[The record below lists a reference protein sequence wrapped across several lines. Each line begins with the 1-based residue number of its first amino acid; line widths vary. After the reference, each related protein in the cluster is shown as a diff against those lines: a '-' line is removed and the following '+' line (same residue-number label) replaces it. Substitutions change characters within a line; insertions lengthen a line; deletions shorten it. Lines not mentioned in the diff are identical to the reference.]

1 MGGTQAA
8 PPASLLTQEST
19 SLFPDLLS
27 SESSTPDAEPLRAS
41 GPSNVGLARRV
52 PLTKAMRLEVSKE
65 RFFRT
70 PRLTPRSCVSGT
82 HQRPLKWRLAL
93 TPQRGPSTDA
103 ADSKEE
109 APPWEN
115 IVVQLFREDEGQ
127 QDPEGPVQALP
138 STSPGS
144 STAQDKAVVQL
155 LGGEKGQQDPK
166 VIANAVLA
174 LPKAQ
179 RVLLLLQLL
188 WQDLQDLPGVTE
200 VLRSLW
206 GCVAQHGL
214 VPLSPHQG
222 PCKHPGQL

>member
-1 MGGTQAA
+1 MLPD
-8 PPASLLTQEST
+8 PPSN
-19 SLFPDLLS
+19 
-27 SESSTPDAEPLRAS
+27 ESSTPGTDAPRAS

-52 PLTKAMRLEVSKE
+52 PITKAMRLEASKE

-70 PRLTPRSCVSGT
+70 PRLTPRSRMLGT

-93 TPQRGPSTDA
+93 SPQPGPSTDA

-127 QDPEGPVQALP
+127 QAPEGQTPALP
-138 STSPGS
+138 STSPGP
-144 STAQDKAVVQL
+144 STAQDRAVVQL
-155 LGGEKGQQDPK
+155 FRGEEGWQDAE
-166 VIANAVLA
+166 VMVNAALA

-179 RVLLLLQLL
+179 RVTLLLQLL
-188 WQDLQDLPGVTE
+188 WQDLQGLPGVME
-200 VLRSLW
+200 VLRNLW

-214 VPLSPHQG
+214 VPVSPHQG
-222 PCKHPGQL
+222 PCKYPGQL